1 MKFIHY
7 LEKITGIDMLGLI
20 SLSIFFVFFGL
31 VLFWV
36 IKADKKLMDEV
47 NEIPLKN

>member
-7 LEKITGIDMLGLI
+7 IEKVTGVDILGLT
-20 SLSIFFVFFGL
+20 SLTIFFTFFLL

-36 IKADKKLMDEV
+36 YKADKKMMDEI
-47 NEIPLKN
+47 NELPLKN

>member
-7 LEKITGIDMLGLI
+7 IEKVTGIDIFGLT
-20 SLSIFFVFFGL
+20 SLIIFFVFFVG

-47 NEIPLKN
+47 NELPLKN